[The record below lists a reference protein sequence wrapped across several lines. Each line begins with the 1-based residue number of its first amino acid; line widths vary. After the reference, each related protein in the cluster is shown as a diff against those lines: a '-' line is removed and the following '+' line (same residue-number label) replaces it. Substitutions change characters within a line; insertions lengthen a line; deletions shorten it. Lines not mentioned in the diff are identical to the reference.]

1 LFTSINYKNM
11 RVLINIFVLCLI
23 FTHAV
28 QLTSAV
34 DLLNILRRA
43 VGIKNHTDAFSQ
55 KDFHHS
61 NERYL
66 RSMNDDTCRCCS

>member
-1 LFTSINYKNM
+1 M